1 MFRHIVATF
10 FRMAA
15 TLRLLVV
22 AVAYLPMIN
31 ITIIIRRIVVV
42 KYFGLGYC
50 ECIHVY
56 TWSFGSCSKPHDI
69 KP

>member
-42 KYFGLGYC
+42 KYFGLDT
-50 ECIHVY
+50 IHYHMY
-56 TWSFGSCSKPHDI
+56 T
-69 KP
+69 